1 MILGRQP
8 LKFIKRTS
16 GDARFNPLSMGSSK
30 FLGELAAISVALATD
45 MFFSCVT
52 HLRAI
57 IVGLLQ
63 TSGRGDVRADAGD
76 STFRIVR

>member
-1 MILGRQP
+1 MVLRRQP
-8 LKFIKRTS
+8 LKTIKRAS
-16 GDARFNPLSMGSSK
+16 GDARFNHLLMASSK
-30 FLGELAAISVALATD
+30 FLGELAVISVTLATD

-57 IVGLLQ
+57 IVGLIQ
-63 TSGRGDVRADAGD
+63 TSGRRNVRADAGD